1 MWGKKRWADDN
12 EQTKPVIALGNDRSS
27 FTERAIR
34 DTCRKGKDV
43 FTLCSSGTT
52 LCCRP
57 YERCTEDELGEIF
70 QGRSRKRKQTSNK
83 HHSLRPTGKHTVMVR
98 NVVPLS
104 WTAQC
109 SWKEASIVS
118 PTRRMRQYEKNIG
131 LWGNRKKKTKWGPRL
146 WQQTQQNNNNNN
158 NLHPIMHCS
167 SCMSDACGA
176 FQQVTPHW
184 KRERSFQGYI
194 LKYNEPSLTL
204 WQSAKACQ
212 LRPTNET

>member
-1 MWGKKRWADDN
+1 MKKKLQLQTTSFGMPRQHVGKNRWADDN

-70 QGRSRKRKQTSNK
+70 KGRSRKRKQTSNK

-131 LWGNRKKKTKWGPRL
+131 LWGNRKKKLNGA
-146 WQQTQQNNNNNN
+146 Q
-158 NLHPIMHCS
+158 
-167 SCMSDACGA
+167 DCGNKHNKIIIIIIICI
-176 FQQVTPHW
+176 P
-184 KRERSFQGYI
+184 
-194 LKYNEPSLTL
+194 
-204 WQSAKACQ
+204 
-212 LRPTNET
+212 